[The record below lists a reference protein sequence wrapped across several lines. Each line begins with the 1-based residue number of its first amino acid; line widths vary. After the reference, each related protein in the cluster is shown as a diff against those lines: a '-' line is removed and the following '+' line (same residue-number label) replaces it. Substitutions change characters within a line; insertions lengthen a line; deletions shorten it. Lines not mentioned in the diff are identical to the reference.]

1 MCAMN
6 TAKKSTTGRP
16 SEPSDERLA
25 LVNRYLRRVG
35 NEQDQL
41 IQVLHVAQEVFG
53 YLSPEVLSYVARALH
68 LPESRVYGV
77 ATFYHLFS
85 FDPPGDH
92 SCTVCTGTA
101 CHVKGADAILT
112 ALSEEFGLAPGETRP
127 DGSFTLST
135 TRCLGSCGLAPM
147 LVLDGQVYSH
157 QDAATAR
164 AAVRSALAQPE
175 QV

>member
-1 MCAMN
+1 M
-6 TAKKSTTGRP
+6 
-16 SEPSDERLA
+16 
-25 LVNRYLRRVG
+25 NRYLRRVG

-41 IQVLHVAQEVFG
+41 IQVLHVAQEVYG
-53 YLSPEVLSYVARALH
+53 YLPGGVLRYVARALR

-85 FDPPGDH
+85 LDPPGDH

-101 CHVKGADAILT
+101 CFVKGADAIVA
-112 ALSEEFGLAPGETRP
+112 ALCDEWGVEPGQTTP
-127 DGSFTLST
+127 DRSFTLGT

-147 LVLDGQVYSH
+147 LVLDGEIHSH
-157 QDAATAR
+157 QDAATAL
-164 AAVRSALAQPE
+164 AAVRAALASAE